1 MPDLIAQGP
10 HPEQRWRRSIASDQ
24 PFIIGRNVANWG
36 VPWDSQVSR
45 QHVQAQLIDGD
56 LHVTKL
62 ENAQNPIFFR
72 GQGQQKCS
80 VTIGEHFVVG
90 QTTFT
95 LTAEQAHLTQEL
107 PRPDRQ
113 QAFDQDFLRKVRFR
127 DPDRRIAALSRLP
140 EMISSAPSDTEL
152 FSRVSNV
159 ILSGIGGATAIAI
172 VRKNESNI
180 DILHWDRRLVVGK
193 DFQPSEKLISEGFE
207 SGESVLHIW
216 NMSREEQKP
225 TFTMDGEGDWALIT
239 PHVGGNNEQ
248 WALYVTGV
256 LHGSHQSART
266 SSSDPDDLRDD
277 VKFAE
282 LVGATLAN
290 IQTVKQLERKQ
301 SSLRPFFAP
310 VVLDALAQEDPETVL
325 SPRECEVSVLFCDLR
340 GFTGA
345 TERHRD
351 NLLELL
357 NRVSQAL
364 GITTRNIL
372 DFGGVVG
379 DFHGD
384 AAMGFWGWPLAQD
397 DSAQR
402 VCKAAL
408 AIWKEL
414 EEVNQQS
421 DHPLYGFRMGLGI
434 ATGTAVAG
442 RIGTHDQSKV
452 TVFGPV
458 VNLASRLE
466 SMTRAV
472 KASVL
477 IDDRT
482 AEKIKESKVAD
493 LRLRNVACVQPYGLN
508 SSLELYQLLPSV
520 EEYPLLDADH
530 LQAYES
536 ALKEFKAGNWNETLK
551 HLHRLP
557 ADDQV
562 KDFLTIFIA
571 RHDRTPPPGWNGV
584 IRFDQ
589 K

>member
-10 HPEQRWRRSIASDQ
+10 HPEQRWRRTIPPTQA
-24 PFIIGRNVANWG
+24 FTVGRTAPNWAI
-36 VPWDSQVSR
+36 PWDSQISR
-45 QHVQAQLIDGD
+45 LHATLQLVDRQ
-56 LHVTKL
+56 LQVEKL
-62 ENAQNPIFFR
+62 DAAHNLIFFR
-72 GQGQQKCS
+72 GQGQQKCTVS
-80 VTIGEHFVVG
+80 IGEHFVIG

-113 QAFDQDFLRKVRFR
+113 QAFDRDFLRKVRFR

-140 EMISSAPSDTEL
+140 EMISSAPNDTEL

-172 VRKNESNI
+172 VRKENSNI
-180 DILHWDRRLVVGK
+180 EILHWDRRLVTGK
-193 DFQPSEKLISEGFE
+193 DFQPSEKLIHQGID
-207 SGESVLHIW
+207 SGESVLHVW
-216 NMSREEQKP
+216 NMSRDPKLP
-225 TFTMDGEGDWALIT
+225 AFTVDGEGDWALIT
-239 PHVGGNNEQ
+239 PHAGPSGEQ
-248 WALYVTGV
+248 WALYVAGV
-256 LHGSHQSART
+256 LHGSHQALHS

-290 IQTVKQLERKQ
+290 IQQVKQLERRQ

-310 VVLDALAQEDPETVL
+310 VVLDALAQEDPEKVL
-325 SPRECEVSVLFCDLR
+325 APRECEVSVLFCDLR

-345 TERHRD
+345 TERHSD
-351 NLLELL
+351 NLHELL

-397 DSAQR
+397 DAAWR
-402 VCKAAL
+402 ACKAAL

-414 EEVNQQS
+414 ELVNQQA
-421 DHPLYGFRMGLGI
+421 DHPLHGFRMGLGI
-434 ATGTAVAG
+434 ATGNAVAG

-472 KASVL
+472 KAAVL

-482 AEKIKESKVAD
+482 AAKIKESQTKDV
-493 LRLRNVACVQPYGLN
+493 RLRNVACVQPYGLK
-508 SSLELYQLLPSV
+508 SSLELYQLLPSA
-520 EEYPLLDADH
+520 EEYPLLSDEH
-530 LQAYES
+530 LDSYAN
-536 ALKEFKAGNWNETLK
+536 ALTEFKAGRWNETLK

-571 RHDRTPPPGWNGV
+571 RHDRTAPPGWNGV

>member
-10 HPEQRWRRSIASDQ
+10 HPEQRWRRSIATYQ
-24 PFIIGRNVANWG
+24 PFVIGRTAPNWG
-36 VPWDSQVSR
+36 VPWDNHVSR
-45 QHVQAQLIDGD
+45 NHAEARLVDGD
-56 LHVTKL
+56 LHVEKT

-72 GQGQQKCS
+72 GQGQQKCV
-80 VTIGEHFVVG
+80 VTIGEHFVIG

-95 LTAEQAHLTQEL
+95 FTAEQAHLTQEV

-113 QAFDQDFLRKVRFR
+113 QAFDKDFLRKVRFR

-172 VRKNESNI
+172 VRKNENKI
-180 DILHWDRRLVVGK
+180 DILHWDRRLVTGK
-193 DFQPSEKLISEGFE
+193 DFQPSEKLIQEGFE
-207 SGESVLHIW
+207 TNESVLHIW
-216 NMSREEQKP
+216 NMAKDSKSP
-225 TFTMDGEGDWALIT
+225 AFTMDNEGDWALIT
-239 PHVGGNNEQ
+239 PHAGGNNEY

-256 LHGSHQSART
+256 LHGTPQSARA

-290 IQTVKQLERKQ
+290 IQTVKQLERRQ

-310 VVLDALAQEDPETVL
+310 VVLDALAQEDPEKVL
-325 SPRECEVSVLFCDLR
+325 TPRECEVSVLFCDLR

-345 TERHRD
+345 SERHSD
-351 NLLELL
+351 NLHELL

-372 DFGGVVG
+372 EFGGVVG

-414 EEVNQQS
+414 DEVNQKP
-421 DHPLYGFRMGLGI
+421 DHPLYGFQMGLGI

-472 KASVL
+472 KAPVL
-477 IDDRT
+477 MDDRT
-482 AEKIKESKVAD
+482 AEKIKACNPAD
-493 LRLRNVACVQPYGLN
+493 LRLRHVACVQPYGLK

-520 EEYPLLDADH
+520 DEYPLLNDEHLDAYDK
-530 LQAYES
+530 
-536 ALKEFKAGNWNETLK
+536 ALEEFKSGNWNGTLK
-551 HLHRLP
+551 LLHRLP
-557 ADDQV
+557 ADDLV

-571 RHDRTPPPGWNGV
+571 RNDRTPPPGWNGI